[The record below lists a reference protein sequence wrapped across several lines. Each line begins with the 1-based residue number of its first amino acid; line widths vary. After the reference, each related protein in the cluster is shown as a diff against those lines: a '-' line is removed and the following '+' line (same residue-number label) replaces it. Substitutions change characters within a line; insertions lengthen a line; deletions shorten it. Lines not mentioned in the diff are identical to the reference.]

1 MRGISKVD
9 KIKHAGDIGDRMKA
23 YEAAAGTT
31 LNPYYHS
38 VIRISGRGFKKYCE
52 GLSSPFDENIFASM
66 RSATIT
72 FCSEVPGVKL
82 SYIQNDEV
90 TAVIPPSKSLWYG
103 GRVQKIVSNSATIFA
118 DAFNNSIFNKVGR
131 MARFESR
138 TCNLPDDEVNNYLK
152 WRMLA
157 RRQSASHAVYEGEY
171 AGHFLN
177 GSIVEK
183 TKDGW
188 VCKPYKK

>member
-1 MRGISKVD
+1 MRGINSVD
-9 KIKHAGDIGDRMKA
+9 KIQHSGDLGDRMKA
-23 YEAAAGTT
+23 YEAATGTT

-52 GLSSPFDENIFASM
+52 GLNKPFDENIFISM
-66 RSATIT
+66 RAAAIT
-72 FCSEVPGVKL
+72 FCSEVPGVQL
-82 SYIQNDEV
+82 SYVQSDEI
-90 TAVIPPSKSLWYG
+90 TAIIPPSKSLWYG

-118 DAFNNSIFNKVGR
+118 DAFNNSIFNKIGK

-138 TCNLPDDEVNNYLK
+138 TCNLPADEVKNYLK

-157 RRQSASHAVYEGEY
+157 RKQSSANIEY
-171 AGHFLN
+171 HGDYADHFFN
-177 GSIVEK
+177 GSMVEK